1 VRIVIDPGHGG
12 ADPGAIGPGGTREAD
27 INLAVSS
34 RLAALLIRQRHEVV
48 LTRTGDVFLSLATRA
63 DLANSR
69 KADAFVSIHC
79 NAAVSPAAHG
89 FEVWTSRGQTRADA
103 LASGISTAW
112 SLEFPFMTIRAD
124 WGDGDVDKESG
135 FFVLV
140 KTAMPAVLI
149 ELQFISH
156 PQWEKWL
163 NDKTNQDR
171 MAAAIAAGVGAWQ
184 TN

>member
-1 VRIVIDPGHGG
+1 MKLVIDPGHGG
-12 ADPGAIGPGGTREAD
+12 SDPGAIGPGGTREKD

-34 RLAALLIRQRHEVV
+34 RLAALLIRKKHEVT
-48 LTRTGDVFLSLATRA
+48 LTRTGNVFLSLATRA
-63 DLANSR
+63 SLANLR
-69 KADAFVSIHC
+69 KADAFISIHC
-79 NAAVSPAAHG
+79 NAAISPAAHG
-89 FEVWTSRGQTRADA
+89 YEIWTSRGQTRSDA
-103 LASGISTAW
+103 LASRITAAW
-112 SLEFPFMTIRAD
+112 SLEFPSMTIRAD
-124 WGDGDVDKESG
+124 WSDGDVDKEAG
-135 FFVLV
+135 FAVLV

-163 NDKTNQDR
+163 NDKTSQDR